1 MESMSRETSIEEFK
15 KDFKN
20 STLDFVSSKWI
31 FERVPFVFGGDYES
45 FISTKL
51 FIAKAVGVD
60 SCSIFFVGSSSV
72 GFSLNP
78 AKNLKPFDNDS
89 DIDIAIVSHYYF
101 DIAWRTIQDI
111 DFAKVSPQIQNSIKE
126 HRERL
131 IYWEI
136 IGLDKILGIMP
147 FGKEWTAVLEKL
159 TTNSFFTNRKISFRL
174 YRNHESL
181 RRYQI
186 NNFQRSLP
194 QLLGVEAQSITL

>member
-1 MESMSRETSIEEFK
+1 MESTRQEISIEEFK

-101 DIAWRTIQDI
+101 DIA
-111 DFAKVSPQIQNSIKE
+111 
-126 HRERL
+126 
-131 IYWEI
+131 
-136 IGLDKILGIMP
+136 
-147 FGKEWTAVLEKL
+147 
-159 TTNSFFTNRKISFRL
+159 
-174 YRNHESL
+174 
-181 RRYQI
+181 
-186 NNFQRSLP
+186 
-194 QLLGVEAQSITL
+194 